1 MEIFKKLREGNIADM
16 EQRVVL
22 VPDNPKYHGELAAHY
37 TQQGRY
43 IKAINEYKLAIG
55 LDPHNLEYRRL
66 LKDAYIKAG
75 RYREAEEQQEIIQ
88 SLDAKRQQTPTP

>member
-1 MEIFKKLREGNIADM
+1 M

-55 LDPHNLEYRRL
+55 LDPHNPEYRRL

-88 SLDAKRQQTPTP
+88 SLDAQRKQAHNP